1 MLIWGDKNINQ
12 ALWCQSW
19 IISTSRKT
27 SLSISF
33 ANQSTSIF
41 HSLLFSHENNLL
53 FLSAINK
60 GPSVIKICK
69 TLEQQATHTCYA
81 WENLIINLPYISFES
96 FSIFIKNNTTLHVSH
111 TSFYALIKIRQWV
124 AKCENK
130 TPSCFHNKDLISA
143 QNAFN
148 HSTNAPMWTKFIHV
162 YLVFQIIKNKN
173 QYIVWMLPLN

>member
-1 MLIWGDKNINQ
+1 MNQ
-12 ALWCQSW
+12 VLCWQSW
-19 IISTSRKT
+19 IILTSRKKCVIY
-27 SLSISF
+27 LICKSIYKYFSF
-33 ANQSTSIF
+33 
-41 HSLLFSHENNLL
+41 LVVSHENNLL

-130 TPSCFHNKDLISA
+130 TPSCVHNKDLTSA

-173 QYIVWMLPLN
+173 Q

>member
-1 MLIWGDKNINQ
+1 MGQNYESSLVLAILDYINIKKKV
-12 ALWCQSW
+12 
-19 IISTSRKT
+19 RY
-27 SLSISF
+27 LSHLQINLQVF
-33 ANQSTSIF
+33 V

-130 TPSCFHNKDLISA
+130 TPSCVHNKDLISA

-173 QYIVWMLPLN
+173 Q